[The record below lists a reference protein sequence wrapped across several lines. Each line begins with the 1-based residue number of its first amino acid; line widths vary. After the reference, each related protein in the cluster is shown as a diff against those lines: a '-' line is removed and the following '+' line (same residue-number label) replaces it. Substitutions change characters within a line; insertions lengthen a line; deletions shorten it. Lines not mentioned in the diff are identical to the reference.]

1 VAAVER
7 EHGVDAEL
15 AEGGDR
21 LVSGVAVD
29 MGHAKTVGT
38 QGLDT
43 GVVTYA
49 ERAGRWASEFAKRV
63 DPAEL
68 ERLATGILGTID
80 EVSAS
85 RWEAAVKRAAAQPG
99 HIRPE
104 KVKALTDS
112 FTREVTAAGAAA
124 GVVAASPAFGTTAT
138 VLTATAELAWFTAR
152 AGDLVLTIAAL
163 HGRPTPTVDE
173 RRAWLLALLIYGG
186 SARDEFARAVNEA
199 STGIAPIG
207 PDRMLPLGAIQL
219 ANGLLSKA
227 LFRRYGTRRGA
238 AAIGRMIPLGIGAM
252 IGAAVNYS
260 AIRSLARNADEFFA
274 RLPYSAIDADS
285 VDVTGRAVRG
295 RTVTP

>member
-1 VAAVER
+1 
-7 EHGVDAEL
+7 
-15 AEGGDR
+15 
-21 LVSGVAVD
+21 
-29 MGHAKTVGT
+29 
-38 QGLDT
+38 
-43 GVVTYA
+43 VVTYA

-186 SARDEFARAVNEA
+186 SARDEFARSVNEA
-199 STGIAPIG
+199 STGITPIG

-252 IGAAVNYS
+252 IGAAVNYT

-285 VDVTGRAVRG
+285 IDVTGRAVRG